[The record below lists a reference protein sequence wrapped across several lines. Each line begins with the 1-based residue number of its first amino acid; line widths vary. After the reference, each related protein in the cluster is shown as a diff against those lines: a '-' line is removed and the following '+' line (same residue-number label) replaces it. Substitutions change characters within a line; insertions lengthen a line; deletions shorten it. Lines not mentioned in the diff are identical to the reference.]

1 MYADAISYFSRAAF
15 LKASSKEIT
24 ITQTLNYAM
33 LKAYLTTRA
42 GLKCSVLL
50 KKKAKV
56 KHVLHSIK

>member
-42 GLKCSVLL
+42 GLKYSVPL
-50 KKKAKV
+50 KK
-56 KHVLHSIK
+56 SQN